1 LDTYLTGKKR
11 KIVGK
16 PDGKK
21 PPARSMGKW
30 EDITMYLSQ
39 IGLEGV
45 ANIHLVQD
53 RGKLQDLVYRLMNFR
68 VP

>member
-1 LDTYLTGKKR
+1 MCLAGKEG

-45 ANIHLVQD
+45 AHIHLVED
-53 RGKLQDLVYRLMNFR
+53 RDKCRILCTG
-68 VP
+68 

>member
-1 LDTYLTGKKR
+1 LDMCLAGKER

-21 PPARSMGKW
+21 PPAISMGKW

-39 IGLEGV
+39 MGLEGV
-45 ANIHLVQD
+45 ANIHLVQH
-53 RGKLQDLVYRLMNFR
+53 RGK
-68 VP
+68 